1 MNRKPLGCEVQGFSK
16 NLLINQHMAYLN
28 KIQLIGNVGKA
39 PEVRTFDGS
48 NKVANFTLATTT
60 RYTDRNGQLVDAT
73 TWHNIQV
80 NGKIADVAEKYV
92 QKGDPIYVEGE
103 LTARTYVDRNNVERV
118 IYEVRASQLQ
128 LLRQRGSAAQEIED
142 DLPC

>member
-1 MNRKPLGCEVQGFSK
+1 
-16 NLLINQHMAYLN
+16 MAYLN
-28 KIQLIGNVGKA
+28 KIQLIGNVGKT
-39 PEVRTFDGS
+39 PEVRTFDGG
-48 NKVANFTLATTT
+48 NKVANFTLATTK
-60 RYTDRNGQLVDAT
+60 RYTNSNGQAVDAT

-80 NGKIADVAEKYV
+80 NGKIAEVAEKYV

-103 LTARTYVDRNNVERV
+103 LTSRSYVDRNNVERV

-128 LLRQRGSAAQEIED
+128 LLRQRGSAAQETED

>member
-1 MNRKPLGCEVQGFSK
+1 
-16 NLLINQHMAYLN
+16 MAYLN
-28 KIQLIGNVGKA
+28 KIQLIGNVGKN
-39 PEVRTFDGS
+39 PEVRTFDGG
-48 NKVANFTLATTT
+48 NKVANFTLATTK

-103 LTARTYVDRNNVERV
+103 LTARTFVDRNNVERV

-128 LLRQRGSAAQEIED
+128 LLRQRGSAAQETED

>member
-1 MNRKPLGCEVQGFSK
+1 
-16 NLLINQHMAYLN
+16 MAYLN
-28 KIQLIGNVGKA
+28 KIQLIGNVGKN
-39 PEVRTFDGS
+39 PEVRTFDGG
-48 NKVANFTLATTT
+48 NKVANFTLATTK

-128 LLRQRGSAAQEIED
+128 LLRQRGSAAQDTEG
-142 DLPC
+142 DLPW

>member
-1 MNRKPLGCEVQGFSK
+1 
-16 NLLINQHMAYLN
+16 MAYLN
-28 KIQLIGNVGKA
+28 KIMLIGNVGKA
-39 PEVRTFDGS
+39 PEVRTFDGG
-48 NKVANFTLATTT
+48 NKVANFTLATTK

-128 LLRQRGSAAQEIED
+128 LLRQRGSAAQETED

>member
-1 MNRKPLGCEVQGFSK
+1 
-16 NLLINQHMAYLN
+16 MAYLN
-28 KIQLIGNVGKA
+28 RIMLIGNVGKN
-39 PEVRTFDGS
+39 PEVRTFDGG
-48 NKVANFTLATTT
+48 NKVANFTLATTK
-60 RYTDRNGQLVDAT
+60 RYTNSNGQAVDAT

-80 NGKIADVAEKYV
+80 NGKIAEVAEKYV

-103 LTARTYVDRNNVERV
+103 LTSRSYVDRNNVERV

-128 LLRQRGSAAQEIED
+128 LLRQRGSAAQETED

>member
-1 MNRKPLGCEVQGFSK
+1 
-16 NLLINQHMAYLN
+16 MAYLN
-28 KIQLIGNVGKA
+28 RIMLIGNVGKA
-39 PEVRTFDGS
+39 PEVRTFDGG
-48 NKVANFTLATTT
+48 NKVANFTLATTK

-103 LTARTYVDRNNVERV
+103 LTARTYVDRNNVEKI

-128 LLRQRGSAAQEIED
+128 LLRQRGTAVQETE
-142 DLPC
+142 DLPF

>member
-1 MNRKPLGCEVQGFSK
+1 
-16 NLLINQHMAYLN
+16 MAYLN
-28 KIQLIGNVGKA
+28 KIQLIGNVGKN
-39 PEVRTFDGS
+39 PEVRTFDGG
-48 NKVANFTLATTT
+48 NKVANFTLATTK

-128 LLRQRGSAAQEIED
+128 LLRQRGSAAQETD
-142 DLPC
+142 DDMPC

>member
-1 MNRKPLGCEVQGFSK
+1 
-16 NLLINQHMAYLN
+16 MAYLN
-28 KIQLIGNVGKA
+28 RIMLIGNVGKA
-39 PEVRTFDGS
+39 PEVRTFDGG
-48 NKVANFTLATTT
+48 NKVANFTLATTK

-80 NGKIADVAEKYV
+80 NGKIAEVAEKYV
-92 QKGDPIYVEGE
+92 QKGDPIYVEGA
-103 LTARTYVDRNNVERV
+103 LTARTYVDRNNIERV

-128 LLRQRGSAAQEIED
+128 LLRQRGSAAQEADD

>member
-1 MNRKPLGCEVQGFSK
+1 
-16 NLLINQHMAYLN
+16 MAYLS
-28 KIQLIGNVGKA
+28 KVLLIGNVGKT
-39 PEVRTFDGS
+39 PEVRTFGNGDKIVS
-48 NKVANFTLATTT
+48 FSLATGKT
-60 RYTDRNGQLVDAT
+60 YTDRNGESRKNT

-80 NGKIADVAEKYV
+80 GGKLADVAEKYV

-103 LTARTYVDRNNVERV
+103 LTARTYVDRNNIERV

-128 LLRQRGSAAQEIED
+128 LLRQRGSAAQEADD

>member
-1 MNRKPLGCEVQGFSK
+1 
-16 NLLINQHMAYLN
+16 MAYLN
-28 KIQLIGNVGKA
+28 KIQLIGNVGKN
-39 PEVRTFDGS
+39 PEVRTFDGG
-48 NKVANFTLATTT
+48 NKVANFTLATTK

-92 QKGDPIYVEGE
+92 QKGDPIYIEGE

-128 LLRQRGSAAQEIED
+128 LLRQRGSAAQETED

>member
-1 MNRKPLGCEVQGFSK
+1 
-16 NLLINQHMAYLN
+16 MAYLN

-39 PEVRTFDGS
+39 PEVRTFDGG
-48 NKVANFTLATTT
+48 NKVANFTLATTK

-92 QKGDPIYVEGE
+92 QKGDPIYIEGE
-103 LTARTYVDRNNVERV
+103 LTARTYVDRNNAERV

-128 LLRQRGSAAQEIED
+128 LLRQRGSAAQETED

>member
-1 MNRKPLGCEVQGFSK
+1 
-16 NLLINQHMAYLN
+16 MAYLN
-28 KIQLIGNVGKA
+28 KIMLIGNVGRD
-39 PEVRTFDGS
+39 PEVRTFDGG
-48 NKVANFTLATTT
+48 NKVANFTLATTK
-60 RYTDRNGQLVDAT
+60 RYTNSNGQAVDAT

-128 LLRQRGSAAQEIED
+128 LLRQRGSAAQETED
-142 DLPC
+142 DMPC

>member
-1 MNRKPLGCEVQGFSK
+1 
-16 NLLINQHMAYLN
+16 MAYLN
-28 KIQLIGNVGKA
+28 RIMLIGNAGKN
-39 PEVRTFDGS
+39 PEVRTFDGG
-48 NKVANFTLATTT
+48 NKVANFTLATTK

-128 LLRQRGSAAQEIED
+128 LLRQRGSAAQETED

>member
-1 MNRKPLGCEVQGFSK
+1 
-16 NLLINQHMAYLN
+16 MAYLN
-28 KIQLIGNVGKA
+28 RIMLIGNVGKK
-39 PEVRTFDGS
+39 PEVRTCDGV
-48 NKVANFTLATTT
+48 NKVANFTLATTK

-103 LTARTYVDRNNVERV
+103 LTARTYVDRNNAERV

-128 LLRQRGSAAQEIED
+128 LLRQRGSAAQETED

>member
-1 MNRKPLGCEVQGFSK
+1 
-16 NLLINQHMAYLN
+16 MAYLN
-28 KIQLIGNVGKA
+28 RIMLIGNVGKA
-39 PEVRTFDGS
+39 PEVRTFDGG
-48 NKVANFTLATTT
+48 NKVANFTLATTK

-80 NGKIADVAEKYV
+80 NGKVADVAEKYV

-128 LLRQRGSAAQEIED
+128 LLRQRGSAAQETED

>member
-1 MNRKPLGCEVQGFSK
+1 
-16 NLLINQHMAYLN
+16 MAYLN

-39 PEVRTFDGS
+39 PEVRTFDGG
-48 NKVANFTLATTT
+48 NKVANFTLATTK

-128 LLRQRGSAAQEIED
+128 LLRQRGSAAQETED

>member
-1 MNRKPLGCEVQGFSK
+1 M
-16 NLLINQHMAYLN
+16 
-28 KIQLIGNVGKA
+28 LIGNVGKA
-39 PEVRTFDGS
+39 PEVRTFDGG
-48 NKVANFTLATTT
+48 NKVANFTLATTK

-73 TWHNIQV
+73 TWHHLQV
-80 NGKIADVAEKYV
+80 NGQVADVAEKYV

-128 LLRQRGSAAQEIED
+128 LLRQRGSAAQETED

>member
-1 MNRKPLGCEVQGFSK
+1 
-16 NLLINQHMAYLN
+16 MAYLN

-39 PEVRTFDGS
+39 PEVRTFDGG
-48 NKVANFTLATTT
+48 NKVANFTLATTK

-103 LTARTYVDRNNVERV
+103 LTARTYVDRNNVEKV

-128 LLRQRGSAAQEIED
+128 LLRQRGSAAQETED

>member
-1 MNRKPLGCEVQGFSK
+1 
-16 NLLINQHMAYLN
+16 MAYLN
-28 KIQLIGNVGKA
+28 RIMLIGNVGIT
-39 PEVRTFDGS
+39 PEVRTFDGG
-48 NKVANFTLATTT
+48 NKVANFTLATTK

-92 QKGDPIYVEGE
+92 QKGDPIYIEGE
-103 LTARTYVDRNNVERV
+103 LTARTYVDRNNVEKI

-128 LLRQRGSAAQEIED
+128 LLRQRGSAAQETED

>member
-1 MNRKPLGCEVQGFSK
+1 
-16 NLLINQHMAYLN
+16 MAYLN
-28 KIQLIGNVGKA
+28 RIMLIGNVGKT
-39 PEVRTFDGS
+39 PEVRTFDGG
-48 NKVANFTLATTT
+48 NKVANFTLATTK

-103 LTARTYVDRNNVERV
+103 LTSRSYVDRNNVERV

-128 LLRQRGSAAQEIED
+128 LLRQRGSAAQETED

>member
-1 MNRKPLGCEVQGFSK
+1 M
-16 NLLINQHMAYLN
+16 
-28 KIQLIGNVGKA
+28 LIGNVGKA
-39 PEVRTFDGS
+39 PEVRTFDGG
-48 NKVANFTLATTT
+48 NKVANFTLATTK

-128 LLRQRGSAAQEIED
+128 LLRQRGSTAQETED

>member
-1 MNRKPLGCEVQGFSK
+1 
-16 NLLINQHMAYLN
+16 MAYLN
-28 KIQLIGNVGKA
+28 KIQLIGNVGKN
-39 PEVRTFDGS
+39 PEVRTFDGG
-48 NKVANFTLATTT
+48 NKVANFTLATTK

-103 LTARTYVDRNNVERV
+103 LTARTYVDRNNVEKV

-128 LLRQRGSAAQEIED
+128 LLRQRGSAAQETED

>member
-1 MNRKPLGCEVQGFSK
+1 
-16 NLLINQHMAYLN
+16 MAYLN

-39 PEVRTFDGS
+39 PEVRTFDGG
-48 NKVANFTLATTT
+48 NKVANFTLATTKH
-60 RYTDRNGQLVDAT
+60 YTDRNGQAVDAT

-80 NGKIADVAEKYV
+80 NGKIAEVAEKYV

-103 LTARTYVDRNNVERV
+103 LTSRSYVDRNNVERV

-128 LLRQRGSAAQEIED
+128 LLRQRGTAAQDTE
-142 DLPC
+142 DLPF

>member
-1 MNRKPLGCEVQGFSK
+1 
-16 NLLINQHMAYLN
+16 MAYLN

-39 PEVRTFDGS
+39 PEVRTFDGG
-48 NKVANFTLATTT
+48 NKVANFTLATTK

-128 LLRQRGSAAQEIED
+128 LLLQRGSAAQETED

>member
-1 MNRKPLGCEVQGFSK
+1 
-16 NLLINQHMAYLN
+16 MAYLN

-39 PEVRTFDGS
+39 PEVRTFDGG
-48 NKVANFTLATTT
+48 NKVANFTLATTK

-103 LTARTYVDRNNVERV
+103 LTARTYVDRNNAERV

-128 LLRQRGSAAQEIED
+128 LLRQRGSAAQETED

>member
-1 MNRKPLGCEVQGFSK
+1 
-16 NLLINQHMAYLN
+16 MAYLN
-28 KIQLIGNVGKA
+28 KIMLIGNVGKT
-39 PEVRTFDGS
+39 PEVRVFDGG
-48 NKVANFTLATTT
+48 NKVANFTLATTK
-60 RYTDRNGQLVDAT
+60 RYTNSNGQAVDAT

-80 NGKIADVAEKYV
+80 NGKIAEVAEKYV

-103 LTARTYVDRNNVERV
+103 LTSRSYVDRNNVERV

-128 LLRQRGSAAQEIED
+128 LLRQRGSAAQETED

>member
-1 MNRKPLGCEVQGFSK
+1 
-16 NLLINQHMAYLN
+16 MAYLN
-28 KIQLIGNVGKA
+28 RIMLIGNVGKA
-39 PEVRTFDGS
+39 PEVRTFDGG
-48 NKVANFTLATTT
+48 NKVANFTLATTK

-128 LLRQRGSAAQEIED
+128 LLRQRGSAAQETED
-142 DLPC
+142 DMPC

>member
-1 MNRKPLGCEVQGFSK
+1 
-16 NLLINQHMAYLN
+16 MAYLN
-28 KIQLIGNVGKA
+28 RIMLIGNVGKN
-39 PEVRTFDGS
+39 PEVRTFDGG
-48 NKVANFTLATTT
+48 NKVANFTLATTK

-128 LLRQRGSAAQEIED
+128 LLRQRGSAAQETED

>member
-1 MNRKPLGCEVQGFSK
+1 
-16 NLLINQHMAYLN
+16 MAYLN
-28 KIQLIGNVGKA
+28 RIMLIGNVGKT
-39 PEVRTFDGS
+39 PEVRTFDGG
-48 NKVANFTLATTT
+48 NKVANFTLATTK

-73 TWHNIQV
+73 TWHNILV

-103 LTARTYVDRNNVERV
+103 LTARTYVDRNNVEKV
-118 IYEVRASQLQ
+118 IYEVRASQIQ
-128 LLRQRGSAAQEIED
+128 LLRQRGTAVQEPED

>member
-1 MNRKPLGCEVQGFSK
+1 
-16 NLLINQHMAYLN
+16 MAYLN

-39 PEVRTFDGS
+39 PEVRTFDGG
-48 NKVANFTLATTT
+48 NKVANFTLATTK

-80 NGKIADVAEKYV
+80 NGKVADVAEKYV

-128 LLRQRGSAAQEIED
+128 LLRQRGSAAQETD
-142 DLPC
+142 DDMPC